1 MPRKQKQK
9 QKQTQRQSVVVN
21 IHEKKVKK
29 RRAPRRKAQEP
40 LPPPVVLGLP
50 KVPPIVIQYSE
61 PASLTGPVPP
71 PPAPAPAAEPKAPAM
86 LSSMFKAP
94 VKESFKTPARVGSSI
109 KELITPSPASTISSI
124 DWIEPVAEA
133 PKRPIPKGIPSPM
146 FEPIR
151 PSADILRESA
161 PSLEDIIRSPI
172 SSQESLRPMSSV
184 GSMKSLESVSS
195 VSPPLGGGGLVSSRV
210 AAIEKKSKAF
220 GNEPLSID
228 KAQQARL
235 VRQAQQRSEGIGADI
250 TDEMLLS
257 GRYGYT
263 TGNKRRTAPTAE
275 QKDRLAKLG
284 KPWKG
289 K

>member
-1 MPRKQKQK
+1 MPRKQNQK

-29 RRAPRRKAQEP
+29 RRAPRRKVQEP
-40 LPPPVVLGLP
+40 LPPPVILGLP
-50 KVPPIVIQYSE
+50 KVPPIVVQYSE
-61 PASLTGPVPP
+61 PASLIGPVPP
-71 PPAPAPAAEPKAPAM
+71 PPAPAAEPKAPAV

-109 KELITPSPASTISSI
+109 KELISPSPASTISSI
-124 DWIEPVAEA
+124 DWIEPVAES
-133 PKRPIPKGIPSPM
+133 PKRPIPKGVPSPM

-172 SSQESLRPMSSV
+172 SSQES
-184 GSMKSLESVSS
+184 SMISPESISYVSP
-195 VSPPLGGGGLVSSRV
+195 PPLGGGGLVSSRV
-210 AAIEKKSKAF
+210 AAIEKKTKAF
-220 GNEPLSID
+220 GNEPLPAD
-228 KAQQARL
+228 KTQQARL
-235 VRQAQQRSEGIGADI
+235 VRQAQQRSEGRGADI

>member
-1 MPRKQKQK
+1 
-9 QKQTQRQSVVVN
+9 
-21 IHEKKVKK
+21 
-29 RRAPRRKAQEP
+29 
-40 LPPPVVLGLP
+40 VLGLP

-61 PASLTGPVPP
+61 PASLTAPIPP
-71 PPAPAPAAEPKAPAM
+71 PPAPAAEPKTPAV

-133 PKRPIPKGIPSPM
+133 PKRPIPKGIPKPM
-146 FEPIR
+146 FQPIR
-151 PSADILRESA
+151 SSADILRESA
-161 PSLEDIIRSPI
+161 PSLEEIIGSPTSSQAELSGIFAPSPESVRPASVRPTSSI
-172 SSQESLRPMSSV
+172 SSIRA
-184 GSMKSLESVSS
+184 ESVRPAS
-195 VSPPLGGGGLVSSRV
+195 VESVLGGGGLVSSRV
-210 AAIEKKSKAF
+210 AAIEKKISK
-220 GNEPLSID
+220 GD
-228 KAQQARL
+228 KYETARM
-235 VRQAQQRSEGIGADI
+235 VRRAKQLEEARGASV
-250 TDEMLLS
+250 TDEMLLA

-263 TGNKRRTAPTAE
+263 NTNKRRTAPTVE